1 MAENR
6 KASYQFKISVKTVYL
21 PEQSSPEQHRYT
33 FAYTITI
40 ANTGTIPAQLI
51 SRHWVITTDDGEINE
66 IKGLGVVGQ
75 QPLIA
80 PGQGFEYTSGSQVN
94 TPTATMT
101 GSYFFVAEDGERFE
115 QEIPPFVLS
124 IPRTL
129 H

>member
-1 MAENR
+1 MAEHR
-6 KASYQFKISVKTVYL
+6 KASYQFKITVKTVYL
-21 PEQSSPEQHRYT
+21 PEQSSPEQERYT

-40 ANTGTIPAQLI
+40 ANTGSIPAQLI
-51 SRHWVITTDDGEINE
+51 SRHWVITTDDGEVNE
-66 IKGLGVVGQ
+66 VKGLGVVGQ

-94 TPTATMT
+94 TPTATMR